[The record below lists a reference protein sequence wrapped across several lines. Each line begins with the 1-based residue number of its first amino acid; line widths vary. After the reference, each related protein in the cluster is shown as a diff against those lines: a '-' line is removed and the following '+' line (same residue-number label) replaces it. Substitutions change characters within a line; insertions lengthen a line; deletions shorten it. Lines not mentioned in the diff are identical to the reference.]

1 MKLKQSKQK
10 LWIWSLLIFQL
21 VVIAFTSVVANAAIT
36 HPNRVTIEY
45 DVNRLY
51 TFRGTN
57 SDGTPFY
64 TVSTGL
70 FAVSGKTRTPVLCI
84 NPGVQIFN
92 PITPGYTAG
101 PLPAMG
107 VRIKRIGALWKY
119 AGTDMDTQQVAQAMI
134 WEEFNGK
141 RIISI
146 TRPNGSLITNYGAI
160 KQKINT
166 IITNYYKKPS
176 FNNQTVKLTVGESVT
191 LTDTNN
197 VGLFKFDKAT
207 PKSDPNVKWSVKG
220 NTLTITPNKNAST
233 KGILRILKSV
243 DTGTPVAYRMP
254 GQQTVIAAAIDDPNS
269 FQINIEV
276 TKTAPV
282 VVEHRDKVT
291 NELLK
296 TTTETKTIG
305 SNYSYKPINPLKIKD
320 KTYIPQTTTPKT
332 GTVKPR
338 GNKVVFYYD
347 LERTIT
353 ISHVDKRT
361 NALIVPKTVEKKRR
375 GQKYTYNPRKDLKK
389 GTYSYRVL
397 TPNPVNGTVGGNNIN
412 VTFYYD
418 LPLMDIGFKHI
429 EIHTANAKKGL
440 PLKLLIDKT
449 ALYSDTRNEYA
460 QQKVTVQVTDKTTRR
475 GVYEQ
480 SFTLRDL
487 PKEITTTIA
496 PKFLTKDQQHNYEVR
511 LLGLKTGEIVSKAEK
526 IDTDGYTASEKQIN
540 VTPKDTP
547 NIDYKG
553 IVMTERDYGQ
563 PMVKKIEQFTMHNV
577 KLENQKT
584 GYGFN
589 YTVRPFYGNQLS
601 VTGIKEPSF
610 DLFLDR
616 QLMEKT
622 LNYPIVDNKVKLSLE
637 PVRHQV
643 DKKIMLSQQELPTVF
658 LEKESGNVFSEKQK
672 QKNDPAI
679 KEPLVPGGRKV
690 YVPMWIDLGNYDVIL
705 QSREPIGVNEI
716 QVKVTDQ
723 LPVKAY
729 MFGHVKSPSIKQDEI
744 ILSPARSDN
753 PFPNGVP
760 KDFTESDLKWF
771 KDEK

>member
-21 VVIAFTSVVANAAIT
+21 VIIAFTSVIANAAIT
-36 HPNRVTIEY
+36 HPNKVTIEY

-51 TFRGTN
+51 AFRGTN
-57 SDGTPFY
+57 SNGTPFY

-70 FAVSGKTRTPVLCI
+70 FAVSGKSRTPVFCVE
-84 NPGVQIFN
+84 PGLVIFN
-92 PITPGYTAG
+92 SVTPGYTTG
-101 PLPAMG
+101 PLPVMNNKAKKTS
-107 VRIKRIGALWKY
+107 ILWKY
-119 AGTDMDTQQVAQAMI
+119 AGADMDTQMVAQTI
-134 WEEFNGK
+134 VWEEINGI
-141 RIISI
+141 RITSI
-146 TRPNGSLITNYGAI
+146 TKPNGLLMTNYGAI
-160 KQKINT
+160 KQKINKVVT
-166 IITNYYKKPS
+166 DYQKKPS

-197 VGLFKFDKAT
+197 ANIGKFDRSILNSANISYSISGNKLTLT
-207 PKSDPNVKWSVKG
+207 PKNNSAIKGGLTVVKSG
-220 NTLTITPNKNAST
+220 
-233 KGILRILKSV
+233 
-243 DTGTPVAYRMP
+243 DMGTPVAYKKT
-254 GQQTVIAAAIDDPNS
+254 GQQKVIASAIDDPNS
-269 FQINIEV
+269 FHINIEV
-276 TKTAPV
+276 TKTAPI

-397 TPNPVNGTVGGNNIN
+397 TPNPVTGTVGGNNIN
-412 VTFYYD
+412 ITFYYD

-460 QQKVTVQVTDKTTRR
+460 QQKVTVQVTDITTRQ

-496 PKFLTKDQQHNYEVR
+496 PKFLTKNQQHNYVVR

-540 VTPKDTP
+540 VTPKEAP
-547 NIDYKG
+547 HISYKNV
-553 IVMTERDYGQ
+553 IMTERDYGR
-563 PMVKKIEQFTMHNV
+563 PMVKKYEQFRMDTV
-577 KLENQKT
+577 KLSDQKT
-584 GYGFN
+584 GYGFH
-589 YTVRPFYGNQLS
+589 YAVIPSYETDLS
-601 VTGIKEPSF
+601 IVGIKRAYF
-610 DLFLDR
+610 DLFLDSH
-616 QLMEKT
+616 LVEKT
-622 LNYPIVDNKVKLSLE
+622 LSYPIVDNKTKLSLE
-637 PVRHQV
+637 AT
-643 DKKIMLSQQELPTVF
+643 LSNVTSKLIAIKQELPTVF

>member
-10 LWIWSLLIFQL
+10 LWIWSLLVFQL
-21 VVIAFTSVVANAAIT
+21 VVIAFTSLVANAAIT

-57 SDGTPFY
+57 SNRTPFY

-70 FAVSGKTRTPVLCI
+70 FAVSGKSRTPVFCI
-84 NPGVQIFN
+84 EPGLVISYSA
-92 PITPGYTAG
+92 TPGYTAG
-101 PLPAMG
+101 PLPVMNNKAKMTS
-107 VRIKRIGALWKY
+107 ALWKY
-119 AGTDMDTQQVAQAMI
+119 AGTNMDTEMVAQTII
-134 WEEFNGK
+134 WEEVNGI
-141 RIISI
+141 RITSI
-146 TRPNGSLITNYGAI
+146 TKPNGLLMTNYGAI
-160 KQKINT
+160 KQKINKVVT
-166 IITNYYKKPS
+166 DYQKKPS

-197 VGLFKFDKAT
+197 ASLVRFDRSILNSANISYSIAGNKLTLT
-207 PKSDPNVKWSVKG
+207 PKNNSAVKG
-220 NTLTITPNKNAST
+220 GLSI
-233 KGILRILKSV
+233 IKSR
-243 DTGTPVAYRMP
+243 DMGTPVVYKKL
-254 GQQTVIAAAIDDPNS
+254 GQQTVIAGALNDPS
-269 FQINIEV
+269 AFKINIEV
-276 TKTAPV
+276 IKTAPI

-305 SNYSYKPINPLKIKD
+305 SNYSYKPINPLRIKD
-320 KTYIPQTTTPKT
+320 KTYVPQTTTPKT

-449 ALYSDTRNEYA
+449 ALYNDTRNEYA
-460 QQKVTVQVTDKTTRR
+460 KQKVTVQVIDKTTRR

-480 SFTLRDL
+480 SFMLRDL

-540 VTPKDTP
+540 VTPKEAP
-547 NIDYKG
+547 HISYKNV
-553 IVMTERDYGQ
+553 IMTERDYGR
-563 PMVKKIEQFTMHNV
+563 PMVKKYEQFRMDTV
-577 KLENQKT
+577 KLSDQKT
-584 GYGFN
+584 GYGFH
-589 YTVRPFYGNQLS
+589 YAVIPSYETDLS
-601 VTGIKEPSF
+601 IVGIKRAYF
-610 DLFLDR
+610 DLFLDAH
-616 QLMEKT
+616 LVEKT
-622 LNYPIVDNKVKLSLE
+622 LSYPIVDNKTKLSLE
-637 PVRHQV
+637 AT
-643 DKKIMLSQQELPTVF
+643 LSNVTSKSIAIKQELPTVF

>member
-10 LWIWSLLIFQL
+10 LWIWSLLVFQL
-21 VVIAFTSVVANAAIT
+21 VVIAFTSLVANAAIT

-51 TFRGTN
+51 IFRGTN
-57 SDGTPFY
+57 SNRTPFY

-70 FAVSGKTRTPVLCI
+70 FAVSGKSRTPVFCI
-84 NPGVQIFN
+84 EPGLVISYSA
-92 PITPGYTAG
+92 TPGYTAG
-101 PLPAMG
+101 PLPVMNNKAKMTS
-107 VRIKRIGALWKY
+107 ALWKY
-119 AGTDMDTQQVAQAMI
+119 AGTNMDTEMVAQTII
-134 WEEFNGK
+134 WEEVNGI
-141 RIISI
+141 RITSI
-146 TRPNGSLITNYGAI
+146 TKPNGLLMTNYGAI
-160 KQKINT
+160 KQKINKVVT
-166 IITNYYKKPS
+166 DYQKKPS

-197 VGLFKFDKAT
+197 ASLVRFDRSILNSANISYSIAGNKLTLT
-207 PKSDPNVKWSVKG
+207 PKNNSAVKG
-220 NTLTITPNKNAST
+220 GLSI
-233 KGILRILKSV
+233 IKSR
-243 DTGTPVAYRMP
+243 DMGTPVVYKKL
-254 GQQTVIAAAIDDPNS
+254 GQQTVIAGALNDPS
-269 FQINIEV
+269 AFKINIEV
-276 TKTAPV
+276 IKTAPI

-305 SNYSYKPINPLKIKD
+305 SNYSYKPINPLRIKD
-320 KTYIPQTTTPKT
+320 KTYVPQTTTPKT

-449 ALYSDTRNEYA
+449 ALYNDTRNEYA
-460 QQKVTVQVTDKTTRR
+460 KQKVTVQVIDKTTRR

-480 SFTLRDL
+480 SFMLRDL

-540 VTPKDTP
+540 VTPKEAP
-547 NIDYKG
+547 HISYKNV
-553 IVMTERDYGQ
+553 IMTERDYGR
-563 PMVKKIEQFTMHNV
+563 PMVKKYEQFRMDTV
-577 KLENQKT
+577 KLSDQKT
-584 GYGFN
+584 GYGFH
-589 YTVRPFYGNQLS
+589 YAVIPSYETDLS
-601 VTGIKEPSF
+601 IVGIKRAYF
-610 DLFLDR
+610 DLFLDAH
-616 QLMEKT
+616 LVEKT
-622 LNYPIVDNKVKLSLE
+622 LSYPIVDNKTKLSLE
-637 PVRHQV
+637 AT
-643 DKKIMLSQQELPTVF
+643 LSNVTSKSIAIKQELPTVF

>member
-21 VVIAFTSVVANAAIT
+21 VVIAFTSLVANAAIT

-57 SDGTPFY
+57 SNRTPFY

-70 FAVSGKTRTPVLCI
+70 FAVSGKSRTPVFCI
-84 NPGVQIFN
+84 EPGLVISYSA
-92 PITPGYTAG
+92 TPGYTAG
-101 PLPAMG
+101 PLPVMNNKAKMTS
-107 VRIKRIGALWKY
+107 ALWKY
-119 AGTDMDTQQVAQAMI
+119 AGTNMDTEMVAQTII
-134 WEEFNGK
+134 WEEVNGI
-141 RIISI
+141 RITSI
-146 TRPNGSLITNYGAI
+146 TKPNGLLMTNYGAI
-160 KQKINT
+160 KQKINKVVT
-166 IITNYYKKPS
+166 DYQKKPS

-197 VGLFKFDKAT
+197 ASLVRFDRSILNSANISYSIAGNKLTLT
-207 PKSDPNVKWSVKG
+207 PKNNSAVKG
-220 NTLTITPNKNAST
+220 GLSI
-233 KGILRILKSV
+233 IKSR
-243 DTGTPVAYRMP
+243 DMGTPVVYKKL
-254 GQQTVIAAAIDDPNS
+254 GQQTVIAGAVNDPS
-269 FQINIEV
+269 AFKINIEV
-276 TKTAPV
+276 IKTAPIV
-282 VVEHRDKVT
+282 IEHRDKVT

-305 SNYSYKPINPLKIKD
+305 SNYSYKPINPLRIKD
-320 KTYIPQTTTPKT
+320 KTYVPQTTTPKT

-449 ALYSDTRNEYA
+449 ALYNDTRNEYA
-460 QQKVTVQVTDKTTRR
+460 KQKVTVQVIDKTTRR

-480 SFTLRDL
+480 SFMLRDL

-540 VTPKDTP
+540 VTPKEAP
-547 NIDYKG
+547 HISYKNV
-553 IVMTERDYGQ
+553 IMTERDYGR
-563 PMVKKIEQFTMHNV
+563 PMVKKYEQFRMDTV
-577 KLENQKT
+577 KLSDQKT
-584 GYGFN
+584 GYGFH
-589 YTVRPFYGNQLS
+589 YAVIPSYETDLS
-601 VTGIKEPSF
+601 IVGIKRAYF
-610 DLFLDR
+610 DLFLDSH
-616 QLMEKT
+616 LVEKT
-622 LNYPIVDNKVKLSLE
+622 LSYPIVDNKTKLSLE
-637 PVRHQV
+637 AT
-643 DKKIMLSQQELPTVF
+643 LSNVTSKSIAIKQELPTVF

>member
-21 VVIAFTSVVANAAIT
+21 VIIAFTTVVANAAIT
-36 HPNRVTIEY
+36 HPNGVTIEY

-57 SDGTPFY
+57 SNGTPFY

-70 FAVSGKTRTPVLCI
+70 FAVSGNTRTPVFCI
-84 NPGVQIFN
+84 NPGTIIINSV
-92 PITPGYTAG
+92 TPGYTSSSVPTMNDKAK
-101 PLPAMG
+101 MTS
-107 VRIKRIGALWKY
+107 VLWKY
-119 AGTDMDTQQVAQAMI
+119 AGTDMDTEMVAQAII
-134 WEEFNGK
+134 WEEANGK
-141 RIISI
+141 KITSI
-146 TRPNGSLITNYGAI
+146 MKPNGLLMTNYSLI
-160 KQKINT
+160 KQKINKV
-166 IITNYYKKPS
+166 ITDYHKKPS
-176 FNNQTVKLTVGESVT
+176 FNNQTIKVAVGESVT
-191 LTDTNN
+191 LTDINNSGLFRFDTLAKTKNMAN
-197 VGLFKFDKAT
+197 VGWKI
-207 PKSDPNVKWSVKG
+207 NG
-220 NTLTITPNKNAST
+220 NKLIITPNKDSKVKGDLVIT
-233 KGILRILKSV
+233 KSMDIGI
-243 DTGTPVAYRMP
+243 PVVYRKP
-254 GQQTVIAAAIDDPNS
+254 EQQSVIAGAIKDPN
-269 FQINIEV
+269 FFKINIEV
-276 TKTAPV
+276 IKTAPI

-460 QQKVTVQVTDKTTRR
+460 QQKVTVQVTDITTRR

-496 PKFLTKDQQHNYEVR
+496 PKFLTKDQQHNYVVR
-511 LLGLKTGEIVSKAEK
+511 LLGLKTGEIVS
-526 IDTDGYTASEKQIN
+526 
-540 VTPKDTP
+540 
-547 NIDYKG
+547 
-553 IVMTERDYGQ
+553 
-563 PMVKKIEQFTMHNV
+563 
-577 KLENQKT
+577 
-584 GYGFN
+584 
-589 YTVRPFYGNQLS
+589 
-601 VTGIKEPSF
+601 
-610 DLFLDR
+610 
-616 QLMEKT
+616 
-622 LNYPIVDNKVKLSLE
+622 
-637 PVRHQV
+637 
-643 DKKIMLSQQELPTVF
+643 
-658 LEKESGNVFSEKQK
+658 
-672 QKNDPAI
+672 
-679 KEPLVPGGRKV
+679 
-690 YVPMWIDLGNYDVIL
+690 
-705 QSREPIGVNEI
+705 
-716 QVKVTDQ
+716 
-723 LPVKAY
+723 
-729 MFGHVKSPSIKQDEI
+729 
-744 ILSPARSDN
+744 
-753 PFPNGVP
+753 
-760 KDFTESDLKWF
+760 
-771 KDEK
+771 